1 MAQGSGSAGG
11 ATRALGLGTLLC
23 LLLLAHT
30 ADAATY
36 TVGDSGGWTF
46 NMASWTRGKR
56 FRAGDV
62 LGTASLTSLLEDNHM
77 CICMYIY
84 EMSVLR
90 AVFRYSRSVHNVV
103 PVSAAGYNGCSAPRG
118 SRTYNSGND
127 RITLAR
133 GRNYFICSI
142 AGHCQ
147 SGMKIAVVAA

>member
-1 MAQGSGSAGG
+1 MAQGSGSASG
-11 ATRALGLGTLLC
+11 ATAALGLALLLC
-23 LLLLAHT
+23 LLLAHA

-62 LGTASLTSLLEDNHM
+62 L
-77 CICMYIY
+77 
-84 EMSVLR
+84 
-90 AVFRYSRSVHNVV
+90 VFRYSPSVHNVV
-103 PVSAAGYNGCSAPRG
+103 AVSAAGYNGCSVPRG
-118 SRTYNSGND
+118 SRTYTSGND

-133 GRNYFICSI
+133 GSNYFICSI

-147 SGMKIAVVAA
+147 AGMKIAVVAA

>member
-62 LGTASLTSLLEDNHM
+62 L
-77 CICMYIY
+77 
-84 EMSVLR
+84 
-90 AVFRYSRSVHNVV
+90 VFRYSRSVHNVV

>member
-23 LLLLAHT
+23 LLLLLAHT

-62 LGTASLTSLLEDNHM
+62 L
-77 CICMYIY
+77 
-84 EMSVLR
+84 
-90 AVFRYSRSVHNVV
+90 VFRYSRSVHNVV